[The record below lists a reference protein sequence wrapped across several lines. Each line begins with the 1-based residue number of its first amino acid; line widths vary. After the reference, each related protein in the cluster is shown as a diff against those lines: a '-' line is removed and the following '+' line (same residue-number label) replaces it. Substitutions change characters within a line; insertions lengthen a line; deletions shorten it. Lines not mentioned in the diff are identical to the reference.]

1 MAPAGHAAT
10 SGQRW
15 FCGHSP
21 GSIVNAIV
29 TCRAESGR
37 YWLLRIALER
47 DEEQRRNRTDAEGRG
62 EVLALL
68 GIDLVDVDPVP
79 VFGRQL
85 LEHRSERFAG
95 AAPRGVEVYERR
107 LVAEV
112 FPRFGIVFVVGH
124 LLQEIGLVQ
133 CDRFHIRFLVF
144 VVIRFRF
151 ADARERQKGQCGR
164 HQFFHAFSSLFV
176 SDNGTK
182 VEIIFR

>member
-1 MAPAGHAAT
+1 MQGPH
-10 SGQRW
+10 
-15 FCGHSP
+15 H
-21 GSIVNAIV
+21 
-29 TCRAESGR
+29 
-37 YWLLRIALER
+37 
-47 DEEQRRNRTDAEGRG
+47 
-62 EVLALL
+62 
-68 GIDLVDVDPVP
+68 
-79 VFGRQL
+79 
-85 LEHRSERFAG
+85 
-95 AAPRGVEVYERR
+95 VEVYERG

-182 VEIIFR
+182 VEFVFR